1 MVQIPSPNHVLWCN
15 ICFCLGDFTGCM
27 EGYHGSK
34 CRWHV
39 ERMVDGILWPAS
51 VNLACRGRKS

>member
-1 MVQIPSPNHVLWCN
+1 MVQIPSANHDFVIPYLV
-15 ICFCLGDFTGCM
+15 CLGDFIGCM

-39 ERMVDGILWPAS
+39 ERMVDWILWPAS
-51 VNLACRGRKS
+51 VNLACRGK